1 MQLRYIWKEIMQL
14 GIIADAGNTF
24 DGARAIQLALAP
36 AFLLTAIAGMLNVMT
51 GRLNRV
57 VDRGRRLTE
66 SPTDSIGLPP
76 HERLNELRALERRRQ
91 LAGMAITTCTLAA
104 LLTCLVIVLLFAEV
118 LFGPALKWL
127 EEVLFTGAT
136 IALVV
141 GLTYFLREVYLGDQ
155 TVRIELR
162 SAILKPQESS
172 ESSAAP
178 ESDRTRR

>member
-1 MQLRYIWKEIMQL
+1 MQL
-14 GIIADAGNTF
+14 GLIAEVGMNV

-57 VDRGRRLTE
+57 VDRGRNLTE
-66 SPTDSIGLPP
+66 SPADTIVLPP
-76 HERLNELRALERRRQ
+76 DERSNELLALEQRRR
-91 LAGMAITTCTLAA
+91 LASVAITTCTLAA

-118 LFGPALKWL
+118 LIGVSMKWL
-127 EEVLFTGAT
+127 EGVFFTGAT

-141 GLTYFLREVYLGDQ
+141 GLTYFLREVYLAAQ

-162 SAILKPQESS
+162 SAVQKPQESTDQRT
-172 ESSAAP
+172 AP
-178 ESDRTRR
+178 ESDSK